1 VRLAAATVF
10 LALALVLAGCM
21 GDDDSGGE
29 AAPQTVTVTR
39 TVGGGTA
46 AAPSPGGDLFA
57 RIPDLVDRLDRSVV
71 SIQVET
77 AQGGAEGSGVIY
89 DGDGLIVT
97 NYHVV
102 ADGEQ
107 VSDQIRVVLAS
118 GRELDAEVEAFD
130 KLADLAVLRVD
141 QKGLPAATF
150 AGSLPRV
157 GELAIALGNPA
168 GFEQSVSAGIV
179 SGLHRAIPSGG
190 QTPALVDLIQTDA
203 AISPGN
209 SGGALV
215 NGDGEVIGINV
226 AYIPPE
232 QRAVSIGFAIPS
244 PVAKDVVTQ
253 LIETGEVKR
262 AFLGLQPLQIT
273 PDVAQSFG
281 LGVEEGAGVES
292 VTEGAAADRAGIRGG
307 DVIVELGG
315 EPVKTVEDLFSQL
328 RRFRPGQ
335 KVAVTIVRDG
345 DERDVQV
352 TLDERP
358 PDE

>member
-1 VRLAAATVF
+1 
-10 LALALVLAGCM
+10 M
-21 GDDDSGGE
+21 GDDDPEAGGE
-29 AAPQTVTVTR
+29 PPRTVTVT
-39 TVGGGTA
+39 TTTTEGGGTT
-46 AAPSPGGDLFA
+46 AAPSVGGDTFA
-57 RIPDLVDRLDRSVV
+57 KIPDLVDRLDRSVV

-77 AQGGAEGSGVIY
+77 SQGSGEGSGVIY
-89 DGDGLIVT
+89 DGDGIIVT
-97 NYHVV
+97 NFHVV

-107 VSDQIRVVLAS
+107 VSDRISVVLAN

-130 KLADLAVLRVD
+130 GLSDLAVLRVD
-141 QKGLPAATF
+141 QQGLPAATF
-150 AGSLPRV
+150 ADSLPRV

-232 QRAVSIGFAIPS
+232 QRAVSIGFAIPA

-253 LIETGEVKR
+253 LLETGEVKR
-262 AFLGLQPLQIT
+262 AFLGVDPLQIT
-273 PDVAQSFG
+273 PEVAQSFG
-281 LGVEEGAGVES
+281 LSVDEGAGVES
-292 VTEGAAADRAGIRGG
+292 VNADSAAEKAGIRGG
-307 DVIVELGG
+307 DVIVEIEG
-315 EPVKTVEDLFSQL
+315 EPVKTVEDLFAQL
-328 RRFRPGQ
+328 RRYRPGEQ
-335 KVAVTIVRDG
+335 VTVTIVRDS
-345 DERDVQV
+345 DRRDVEV

-358 PDE
+358 PGQ